1 MLHIAYYDEGEVEFQ
16 MFWNW
21 RESVGEKLRD
31 RRGAV
36 RVIWG
41 EIEMWERFAGR
52 QEGITD
58 GNIATS
64 QLSIDIYNL

>member
-1 MLHIAYYDEGEVEFQ
+1 MHIAYYDEGEVEFQ

-58 GNIATS
+58 GNNATS
-64 QLSIDIYNL
+64 QLSIDISNP

>member
-1 MLHIAYYDEGEVEFQ
+1 MHIVYYDEGEVEFQ

-52 QEGITD
+52 QGGITD
-58 GNIATS
+58 RNIPKS
-64 QLSIDIYNL
+64 QLSFCIFNR

>member
-1 MLHIAYYDEGEVEFQ
+1 M
-16 MFWNW
+16 
-21 RESVGEKLRD
+21 RD

-36 RVIWG
+36 GVIWG

-64 QLSIDIYNL
+64 QHSIDIYNH